1 MKKTIIILLTL
12 LGLGLQAN
20 SQAKKELEPYIE
32 FIKTQNTSA
41 KDYVLSLFKEHD
53 IVVLCERDHRELT
66 QYNLYLDIIKD
77 PYFVNNVGTIFTEVG
92 GTDLNPELSKFLN
105 NDNLT
110 EKEIESQALDFQRDC
125 LYHFWNKYNFYY
137 FITHL
142 HNINKNLPSGKKV
155 QMYPSNL
162 SQKFENATPDIIK
175 DYLSLMFS
183 TKRDSIMADNIITE
197 LEKMK
202 QQTPGKKALVI
213 MNYRHAYNQDMYVN
227 NLKIVNTARF
237 LFEKYPGKVAN
248 VYINTYLYNER
259 GNLFNVLQDGKWD
272 AAFKASNVENVG
284 FNLNNTVFGNDNFD
298 YWTAQNNFT
307 YKDIFTGF
315 VFYMPIDKFK
325 MAMGIPHI
333 MENGFYDEYRKREA
347 LLIDAFKKAFNVD
360 RAPED
365 EKKIMRNNQLEI
377 NPDNLDV
384 ANTNINKWLN

>member
-1 MKKTIIILLTL
+1 
-12 LGLGLQAN
+12 
-20 SQAKKELEPYIE
+20 
-32 FIKTQNTSA
+32 
-41 KDYVLSLFKEHD
+41 
-53 IVVLCERDHRELT
+53 
-66 QYNLYLDIIKD
+66 
-77 PYFVNNVGTIFTEVG
+77 
-92 GTDLNPELSKFLN
+92 
-105 NDNLT
+105 
-110 EKEIESQALDFQRDC
+110 
-125 LYHFWNKYNFYY
+125 
-137 FITHL
+137 
-142 HNINKNLPSGKKV
+142 
-155 QMYPSNL
+155 
-162 SQKFENATPDIIK
+162 
-175 DYLSLMFS
+175 
-183 TKRDSIMADNIITE
+183 MADNIITE

-360 RAPED
+360 RAPEY